1 MLILLTVNLSFSSYF
16 LYGYSPIEWIGVY
29 YSIKCLDGDFL
40 SYKLQMYIVY
50 NILKIYGFLELA
62 NWICSDYNF
71 WDPIWATDNIFAK
84 YDSTKMQ
91 PEVVSFHE
99 EQTTHEL
106 PNRIFTLAGVIN
118 SYSLG

>member
-1 MLILLTVNLSFSSYF
+1 
-16 LYGYSPIEWIGVY
+16 
-29 YSIKCLDGDFL
+29 
-40 SYKLQMYIVY
+40 MYIVY